1 MEEHKLSE
9 PQTFAKAGK
18 ALFTVENS
26 RAGNR
31 FTFRVNQCDEPEK
44 GLYFVSVLSGPDNES
59 AYRYSGAIF
68 GLESRR
74 TKRSR
79 VSRELAQDKFQQQA
93 A

>member
-18 ALFTVENS
+18 ALLTVENS

-31 FTFRVNQCDEPEK
+31 FTFKVS
-44 GLYFVSVLSGPDNES
+44 SVLSGPDNES
-59 AYRYSGAIF
+59 AYRYIGAF
-68 GLESRR
+68 RR

-79 VSRELAQDKFQQQA
+79 VSRKPAQDKFQQQA